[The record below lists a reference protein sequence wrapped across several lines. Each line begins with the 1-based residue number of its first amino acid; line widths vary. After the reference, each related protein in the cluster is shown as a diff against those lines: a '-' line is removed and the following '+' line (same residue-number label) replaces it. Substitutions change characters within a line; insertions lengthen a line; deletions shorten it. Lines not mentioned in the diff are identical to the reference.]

1 MKKQLQEKE
10 VQLQEKNIQLQE
22 KDVQLQEKNV
32 QLQEKD
38 VQLQEKDVQLQEKD
52 VQLQEKDVQ
61 LQEKDVQLQEKDV
74 QLQEK
79 NIQLQEKDV
88 QLEQTQDTYQQ
99 SNLRLLQQLQ
109 ETQQD
114 AQDQLHEKERELQ
127 QYREVVHVQCQQF
140 QSQDDYWVVSKDDVI
155 MTDEILGEGAYGNVT
170 VAVFRGL
177 RVAAKCL
184 HHIIISDY
192 NLALFSREMD
202 IASRIR
208 HPNLVQFI
216 GANKVGSPIIL
227 TELMSTSLY
236 KELQKKFLTH
246 PQIAKI
252 GHDVALALNYLH
264 LWKPDPIIHRDI
276 SSPNVLLE
284 PTVGD
289 SYKAKVTDY
298 GTANLQQQAKTDM
311 PGNPAYAAPESRY
324 PDEHTPSMDVY
335 SYSVLLME
343 MTLCCPPCMTVRER
357 DIQASTIQ
365 WSPMKSLV
373 QSGMKRDH
381 KSRPTISQILSIL
394 EQFQL

>member
-10 VQLQEKNIQLQE
+10 VQLKEAE
-22 KDVQLQEKNV
+22 H
-32 QLQEKD
+32 
-38 VQLQEKDVQLQEKD
+38 
-52 VQLQEKDVQ
+52 
-61 LQEKDVQLQEKDV
+61 
-74 QLQEK
+74 
-79 NIQLQEKDV
+79 
-88 QLEQTQDTYQQ
+88 TRDTYQQ

-109 ETQQD
+109 QMQVAKQD
-114 AQDQLHEKERELQ
+114 AQDQLQEKEVELQEKERKLQ
-127 QYREVVHVQCQQF
+127 QYCEVVHVQRQQF
-140 QSQDDYWVVSKDDVI
+140 QSQDDYWVVSKDDII
-155 MTDEILGEGAYGNVT
+155 MTREILGEGAYGNVT

-184 HHIIISDY
+184 HHLIVSEY

-216 GANKVGSPIIL
+216 GATKVGSPIIL

-236 KELQKKFLTH
+236 KELQKKSLTR
-246 PQIAKI
+246 PQISKI
-252 GHDVALALNYLH
+252 GRDVALALNYLH

-298 GTANLQQQAKTDM
+298 GTANLQQQARTDM

-343 MTLCCPPCMTVRER
+343 MTLHCPPCMTVRER

-373 QSGMKRDH
+373 QSGMKRNH

-394 EQFQL
+394 EQF

>member
-1 MKKQLQEKE
+1 MKKQLQKKDL
-10 VQLQEKNIQLQE
+10 QIQEKNLQEMKKQLQK
-22 KDVQLQEKNV
+22 KDLQIQEKNLQLSEKDMQLQV
-32 QLQEKD
+32 KDLQLQEKD
-38 VQLQEKDVQLQEKD
+38 VQLQEKDVQLQEK
-52 VQLQEKDVQ
+52 V
-61 LQEKDVQLQEKDV
+61 
-74 QLQEK
+74 
-79 NIQLQEKDV
+79 IQLHIHLKEA
-88 QLEQTQDTYQQ
+88 EQTQDTYQQ

-109 ETQQD
+109 QMQVAKQD
-114 AQDQLHEKERELQ
+114 AHDQLQEKERELQ
-127 QYREVVHVQCQQF
+127 QYRHVQHQQF
-140 QSQDDYWVVSKDDVI
+140 QSQDDYWIVSKDDVI
-155 MTDEILGEGAYGNVT
+155 MTHQILGEGAYGNVT

-177 RVAAKCL
+177 RVAVKCL
-184 HHIIISDY
+184 HHLIVSEY

-216 GANKVGSPIIL
+216 GATKVGSPIIL

-236 KELQKKFLTH
+236 KELQKKSLTR

-252 GHDVALALNYLH
+252 GRDVALALNYLH

-289 SYKAKVTDY
+289 NYKAKVTDY
-298 GTANLQQQAKTDM
+298 GTANLQQQARTDM
-311 PGNPAYAAPESRY
+311 PGNPAYAAPEARY

-343 MTLCCPPCMTVRER
+343 MTLHCPPCMTVRER

-394 EQFQL
+394 EQF

>member
-1 MKKQLQEKE
+1 MEIDPLSTQEMKKQLQEKDI
-10 VQLQEKNIQLQE
+10 QLQEIGAQLQE
-22 KDVQLQEKNV
+22 KDVQLKEA
-32 QLQEKD
+32 
-38 VQLQEKDVQLQEKD
+38 
-52 VQLQEKDVQ
+52 
-61 LQEKDVQLQEKDV
+61 
-74 QLQEK
+74 
-79 NIQLQEKDV
+79 
-88 QLEQTQDTYQQ
+88 EQTLDTYQQ

-109 ETQQD
+109 QTQVAKQD
-114 AQDQLHEKERELQ
+114 AQDQLQEKERELQ

-140 QSQDDYWVVSKDDVI
+140 RSQDDYWVVSKDDVI
-155 MTDEILGEGAYGNVT
+155 MTHQILGEGAYGNVT

-184 HHIIISDY
+184 HHLIISDY

-202 IASRIR
+202 IASKIR

-216 GANKVGSPIIL
+216 GATKVGSPIIL

-236 KELQKKFLTH
+236 KELQKKSLTR
-246 PQIAKI
+246 PQIAEI
-252 GHDVALALNYLH
+252 SHDVALALNYLR

-298 GTANLQQQAKTDM
+298 GTANLQQQARTDM

-343 MTLCCPPCMTVRER
+343 MTLHCPPCMTVRER

-394 EQFQL
+394 EQF